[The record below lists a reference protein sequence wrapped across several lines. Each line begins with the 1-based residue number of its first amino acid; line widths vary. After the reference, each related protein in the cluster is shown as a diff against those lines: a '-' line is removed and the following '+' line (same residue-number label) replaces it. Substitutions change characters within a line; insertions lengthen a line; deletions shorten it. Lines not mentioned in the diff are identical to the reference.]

1 MDWWWVARR
10 SRCKERACSPMG
22 HSIASSGDPKRV
34 QGGERKAPSA
44 PAGAYPCPGGDW
56 RADSGANW
64 DLPSQGALTLF
75 FRWRKKSVQKK
86 ASGTATPGKSPL
98 LPILAAGLAM
108 SRAAELASLRMLSCA
123 LGARLFPPSKWAIKG
138 FFPAGERSEPRTRT
152 APKGLPQDEAWAERE
167 RVPSGHNCRRQ
178 LATDRPEQIQGPG
191 TAVPGTP
198 IFANYAKRGGP
209 PLESPCRWLSFA
221 HFSFATERKV

>member
-1 MDWWWVARR
+1 
-10 SRCKERACSPMG
+10 MG
-22 HSIASSGDPKRV
+22 TSAH
-34 QGGERKAPSA
+34 ERKCCQFNHAA
-44 PAGAYPCPGGDW
+44 RDI
-56 RADSGANW
+56 AN
-64 DLPSQGALTLF
+64 SLF
-75 FRWRKKSVQKK
+75 Q
-86 ASGTATPGKSPL
+86 
-98 LPILAAGLAM
+98 
-108 SRAAELASLRMLSCA
+108 
-123 LGARLFPPSKWAIKG
+123 KWAIKG

-209 PLESPCRWLSFA
+209 PLESPCRWISFA